1 MPRSWT
7 AIGPMFL
14 LSIVAI
20 DMLLVSVENCH
31 LAIITLN
38 SYIANDEIANSH
50 KWKRRP
56 GERTGDITA
65 PTKMELYPAPASGAY
80 RLCMMSLEDA
90 ITLRM

>member
-20 DMLLVSVENCH
+20 DMLLASVENCH

-38 SYIANDEIANSH
+38 CYIENDERANSH
-50 KWKRRP
+50 K
-56 GERTGDITA
+56 
-65 PTKMELYPAPASGAY
+65 
-80 RLCMMSLEDA
+80 
-90 ITLRM
+90 

>member
-38 SYIANDEIANSH
+38 SHIANDERANSH
-50 KWKRRP
+50 K
-56 GERTGDITA
+56 
-65 PTKMELYPAPASGAY
+65 
-80 RLCMMSLEDA
+80 
-90 ITLRM
+90 